1 MCSSIAREDRFSEN
15 KIAMNIIGFSDVI
28 SPVGYPWISPGEAH
42 RLSLDVISPDVF
54 YARNS

>member
-1 MCSSIAREDRFSEN
+1 MAREDRLSEC
-15 KIAMNIIGFSDVI
+15 NILVKLVGFSDVI
-28 SPVGYPWISPGEAH
+28 NPIGYPWISPGEAR